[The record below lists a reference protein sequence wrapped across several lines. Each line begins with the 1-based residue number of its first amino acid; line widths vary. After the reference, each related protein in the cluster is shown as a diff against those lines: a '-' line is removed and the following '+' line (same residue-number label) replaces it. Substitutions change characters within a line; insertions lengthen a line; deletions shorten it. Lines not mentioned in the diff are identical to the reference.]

1 MHSYQ
6 LNHGQRGP
14 VSVRDVADDV
24 NRDMQERRDAYG
36 LNRAPAVDLQT
47 LLNKAYLSG
56 NGAEVERVLA
66 MIAETDFALPPKGH
80 HRAA

>member
-1 MHSYQ
+1 MT
-6 LNHGQRGP
+6 
-14 VSVRDVADDV
+14 DDV
-24 NRDMQERRDAYG
+24 NRDMQDRRDDYG
-36 LNRAPAVDLQT
+36 LNRAPVVDLQT

-66 MIAETDFALPPKGH
+66 MMADADVAPSAKGR